1 MPLTNPPTT
10 TALKRYVTPGSQT
23 KANTSIA
30 AGDTVTNT
38 AAEMA
43 FTHTVTL
50 IANSLSVGD
59 LVEIGVRGLYS
70 STVGQTITGR
80 VKINGTQIITT
91 GSVSGIANG
100 TNFAWTAQITLVVL
114 AIGVNGSL
122 DVQGKLEFATAA
134 AAALSILTPNAAA
147 FTIDTTVD
155 QVVSLTAQWALANAA
170 NSIQLRQIWGN
181 P

>member
-50 IANSLSVGD
+50 IANSLSV
-59 LVEIGVRGLYS
+59 
-70 STVGQTITGR
+70 
-80 VKINGTQIITT
+80 
-91 GSVSGIANG
+91 
-100 TNFAWTAQITLVVL
+100 
-114 AIGVNGSL
+114 
-122 DVQGKLEFATAA
+122 
-134 AAALSILTPNAAA
+134 LTSR
-147 FTIDTTVD
+147 F
-155 QVVSLTAQWALANAA
+155 
-170 NSIQLRQIWGN
+170 R
-181 P
+181 